1 MGGREGRREEKR
13 KGGKEGG
20 RKDEDFE
27 PVLCL
32 PQMLSQG
39 HQERRGWTQCCALWG
54 FPRHTPQ
61 KVAKTTF
68 HTFIAAHSS
77 FTALPY
83 AGRILF
89 NIK

>member
-1 MGGREGRREEKR
+1 
-13 KGGKEGG
+13 
-20 RKDEDFE
+20 
-27 PVLCL
+27 
-32 PQMLSQG
+32 
-39 HQERRGWTQCCALWG
+39 
-54 FPRHTPQ
+54 
-61 KVAKTTF
+61 VAKTTF